1 MLGAPP
7 APARAV
13 QHLPPE
19 DPAVA
24 VLTPTDVR
32 ATVRALLIG
41 RDRAAGLE
49 SEAVAAVTLDW
60 GGIVGES
67 HGGATRPACGRVARQ
82 YPRGAEIRNV
92 RQLTAV
98 SVEELERI
106 RTAMGAPELRPQW
119 LGANLVVEGIEDFS
133 ALPPSSRLIAPGGAS
148 LVVDME
154 NAPCGLPA
162 EVIERHL
169 PGVGARFAR
178 AAVGRRGV
186 TLWVERP
193 GALGLGEALALHV
206 PPPVRWRA
214 PDGGATG

>member
-1 MLGAPP
+1 MPM
-7 APARAV
+7 
-13 QHLPPE
+13 
-19 DPAVA
+19 
-24 VLTPTDVR
+24 LTPTAVR

-49 SEAVAAVTLDW
+49 SEAVDAALLDW

-67 HGGATRPACGRVARQ
+67 HGGATRPACSRVARQ
-82 YPRGAEIRNV
+82 YPRGVEIRNA

-98 SVEELERI
+98 SVEELEAI
-106 RTAMGAPELRPQW
+106 RAAMDAPRLEPGW
-119 LGANLVVEGIEDFS
+119 LGANLVVEGVENFS
-133 ALPPSSRLIAPGGAS
+133 ALPPSSRLIAPGGAA

-154 NAPCGLPA
+154 NAPCRLPG
-162 EVIERHL
+162 EVIEGRL
-169 PGVGARFAR
+169 PGLGARFAK

-193 GALGLGEALALHV
+193 GELTLGDELVLHV

-214 PDGGATG
+214 PD